1 MTQISRRRFIQATS
15 LAALA
20 ASCPVLRAAESDRY
34 KNLVTSGRRLR
45 IACVGAGGKAFSDIM
60 ACSGE
65 EIVAICD
72 VDFANGLEIFGLF
85 PGAARY
91 RDYRQML
98 NERGDDIDA
107 VIVTTPDHTHFPAAL
122 MAVEMGKHVYVQKP
136 LCHTISEVRAL
147 KAAVAKAGVVS
158 QMGNQ
163 GHSNEGT
170 RLLKEWVEAGVIGDV
185 REVHTWTNRPIWPQG
200 MTPPADDPV
209 VPPTMDWNLWLGVAP
224 ARGYSSKIA
233 PFNWRG
239 YWDYGC
245 GALGDMGCHGMDAPF
260 WALNLRGPVH
270 VSAQSEGSTEVVA
283 PKWSIVKLEF
293 PQRGSL
299 PPVTYTWYDGG
310 KLPPVPEELGP
321 GAKLPPGATLYRGDK
336 GAILSEGD
344 YGESPRLIPESRMA
358 TFKRPPRTLPRVPK
372 SNSHLEWING
382 CKGGPAPSSNIV
394 DHSGDLTQM
403 VLLGNVAIRAGKPI
417 DFDPV
422 EGVCVGSPEASRFL
436 SETYRLF

>member
-15 LAALA
+15 LAAIA
-20 ASCPVLRAAESDRY
+20 ASCPILRASDADRY
-34 KNLVTSGRRLR
+34 RNLVSPGRRLR

-60 ACSGE
+60 ACSTE
-65 EIVAICD
+65 EIVAISD
-72 VDFANGLEIFGLF
+72 VDFANGLEIFGMF

-98 NERGDDIDA
+98 NERGNDIDA

-122 MAVEMGKHVYVQKP
+122 MAVEMGKHIYVQKP
-136 LCHTISEVRAL
+136 LCHTVAEVRQL
-147 KAAVAKAGVVS
+147 RAAVAKAGVVS

-163 GHSNEGT
+163 GHCNEGT
-170 RLLKEWVEAGVIGDV
+170 RLAKEWIEAGVIGDV
-185 REVHTWTNRPIWPQG
+185 REVCTWTNRPIWPQG
-200 MTPPADDPV
+200 MTPPKDDAS

-224 ARGYSSKIA
+224 SRGYSAKIA

-283 PKWSIVKLEF
+283 PTWSIVKFEF
-293 PQRGSL
+293 PSRGAL
-299 PPVTYTWYDGG
+299 PPLNYTWYDGG
-310 KLPPVPEELGP
+310 KLPPVPEELGKD
-321 GAKLPPGATLYRGDK
+321 GKLPQGGTLYRGDK

-344 YGESPRLIPESRMA
+344 YGESPRLIPESRMG
-358 TFKRPPRTLPRVPK
+358 TFKRPPKTLARVPK
-372 SNSHLEWING
+372 SNSHQEWVNG
-382 CKGGPAPSSNIV
+382 CKGGPAPCSNIV
-394 DHSGDLTQM
+394 DHSGDLSQM

-417 DFDPV
+417 DFDP
-422 EGVCVGSPEASRFL
+422 EQGVCVGQPDANRFL
-436 SETYRLF
+436 SKSYRLF